1 MQTPIQIGFGVIEKA
16 RILAEDDLFIVA
28 RDKYPVSLGHALVI
42 VKRPVARFHD
52 LTAQEK
58 ARLLHWLDWS
68 VAHLQTT
75 LQPPPDGFNIGTND
89 GPAAGQTIAQ
99 LHWHVI
105 PRYAGDVPDPR
116 GGVRF
121 VIPEK
126 AEYWQA
132 PADSTSNSE

>member
-1 MQTPIQIGFGVIEKA
+1 MQARVQPGFGAIENE
-16 RILAEDDLFIVA
+16 RILAADDLFTVA
-28 RDKYPVSLGHALVI
+28 RDKYPVSPGHTLVI
-42 VKRPVARFHD
+42 VKRPVARFRD
-52 LTAQEK
+52 LTGEEK

-68 VAHLQTT
+68 IAHLQTT

-89 GPAAGQTIAQ
+89 GPAAGQTIVQ

-105 PRYAGDVPDPR
+105 SRYTGDVPDPR

-126 AEYWQA
+126 ARYWQVH
-132 PADSTSNSE
+132 SGRNLEGK

>member
-1 MQTPIQIGFGVIEKA
+1 MRDRVQAGFGAIEKE
-16 RILAEDDLFIVA
+16 RILAEDDLFTVA
-28 RDKYPVSLGHALVI
+28 CDKYPVSPGHTLVI
-42 VKRPVARFHD
+42 VKRPAARFRE
-52 LTAQEK
+52 LTAEEK
-58 ARLLHWLDWS
+58 ARLFHWLDWV
-68 VAHLQTT
+68 VAHLQTR

-126 AEYWQA
+126 ARYWRA
-132 PADSTSNSE
+132 HPGRNLEGK